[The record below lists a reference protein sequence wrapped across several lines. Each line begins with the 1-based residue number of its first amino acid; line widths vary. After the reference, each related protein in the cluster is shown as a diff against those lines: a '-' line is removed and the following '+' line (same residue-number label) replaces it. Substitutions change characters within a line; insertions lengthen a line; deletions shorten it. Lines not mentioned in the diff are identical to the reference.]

1 MLKIGSYNE
10 LIVQRRVDFGLY
22 LNPREEEVLLPS
34 KYVPENTKIGD
45 RLKVFVYTDSE
56 DRPVA
61 TTRAPRAAVGEF
73 ACLEAR
79 STTPFGAFMD
89 WGLEKDLLVPKSEQQ
104 TRIKVGQK
112 YVVKV
117 CLDEQTNRV
126 YGTTRIARNCEKP
139 PGDLV
144 RGRKVRI
151 LVYSLTKIGIMA
163 VVDNRYTGLLYRSET
178 YEPLAIGDERVG
190 YVNRIRENGKVD
202 LSLKAP
208 GYASISGSSRRILDA
223 LKTSGGF
230 IPCHDRSTPEK
241 IERLFM
247 MSKKEF
253 KRTIGGLY
261 KRGMIDIRTDGI
273 QLKDLQDPCPRE
285 PARAPSTPRPV
296 RKNRRK

>member
-10 LIVQRRVDFGLY
+10 LIVQRKVDFGLY
-22 LNPREEEVLLPS
+22 LNPKEEEVLLPS

-45 RLKVFVYTDSE
+45 RLKVFVYTDSK

-61 TTRAPRAAVGEF
+61 TTLAPRAVVGEF
-73 ACLEAR
+73 AYLEAR
-79 STTPFGAFMD
+79 STVPFGTFMD
-89 WGLEKDLLVPKSEQQ
+89 WGLEKDLLVPRSEQQ
-104 TRIKVGQK
+104 VRMKVGRK

-117 CLDEQTNRV
+117 CLDGRTNRV
-126 YGTTRIARNCEKP
+126 YGTTRIAQNCERP
-139 PGDLV
+139 PRDLV
-144 RGRKVRI
+144 RGQKVRI

-163 VVDNRYTGLLYRSET
+163 VVDNQYTGLLYRSET

-190 YVNRIRENGKVD
+190 YVNRIRENGKID

-208 GYASISGSSRRILDA
+208 GYVSVSGSSRKILNA
-223 LKTSGGF
+223 LKKSSGF

-261 KRGMIDIRTDGI
+261 KRGIIDILDDGI
-273 QLKDLQDPCPRE
+273 RLKDQ
-285 PARAPSTPRPV
+285 
-296 RKNRRK
+296 

>member
-10 LIVQRRVDFGLY
+10 LIVQRKVDFGLY
-22 LNPREEEVLLPS
+22 LNPKEEEVLLPS
-34 KYVPENTKIGD
+34 KYVPKNTKVGD
-45 RLKVFVYTDSE
+45 RLKVFVYTDSK

-61 TTRAPRAAVGEF
+61 TTLAPRAVVGEF
-73 ACLEAR
+73 AYLEAR
-79 STTPFGAFMD
+79 SIVSFGAFLD
-89 WGLEKDLLVPKSEQQ
+89 WGLEKDLFVPKSEQQ
-104 TRIKVGQK
+104 VRMNVGRK

-126 YGTTRIARNCEKP
+126 YGTTRIARSCEQP
-139 PGDLV
+139 PTDLV
-144 RGRKVRI
+144 RGQKVRI

-163 VVDNRYTGLLYRSET
+163 VVDSRYTGLLYRSET

-190 YVNRIRENGKVD
+190 YINRIRENGKID

-208 GYASISGSSRRILDA
+208 GYASVSGSSSRVLEV
-223 LKTSGGF
+223 LKRSGGF
-230 IPCHDRSTPEK
+230 IACSDRSTPEK

-261 KRGMIDIRTDGI
+261 KRGKIDIRKDGI
-273 QLKDLQDPCPRE
+273 QLKD
-285 PARAPSTPRPV
+285 
-296 RKNRRK
+296 K